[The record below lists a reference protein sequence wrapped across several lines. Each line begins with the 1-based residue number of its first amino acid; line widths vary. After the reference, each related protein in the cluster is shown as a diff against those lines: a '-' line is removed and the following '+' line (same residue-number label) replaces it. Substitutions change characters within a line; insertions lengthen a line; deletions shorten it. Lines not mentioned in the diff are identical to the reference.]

1 MTRKRKP
8 QDKVRHAQYTRKSRA
23 KAREKGGLIV
33 YALITSPE
41 AIKAWHALKETFG
54 NNRDVVEN
62 ALIDCHEQL
71 EQP

>member
-8 QDKVRHAQYTRKSRA
+8 QDKAAHAAYTRKHREA
-23 KAREKGGLIV
+23 ARQKGGLIV

-41 AIKAWHALKETFG
+41 AIEAWHSLKKTFG
-54 NNRDVVEN
+54 SNRDVVEA

-71 EQP
+71 EKP